1 MVLMLAAALCE
12 EGALVG
18 FEQRVV
24 GPDVDFNRF
33 IPPLGQADLR
43 GAAGGVRGTSR
54 GSCNTAERS
63 QQPRAR

>member
-43 GAAGGVRGTSR
+43 GAAG
-54 GSCNTAERS
+54 
-63 QQPRAR
+63 